1 MADSGHE
8 KLGYLICIVNCG
20 KEQTRVTFTPRPG
33 AETDSQVYKELF
45 VNRAG
50 FSYLEFKDLYSKKLW
65 ACSQDGR
72 TRCGCDTPE
81 KSLCVSCTIKSLGSD
96 FRYLVLAISS
106 HGYQKK
112 GETIVQFVGGETVPM
127 SEFYK
132 ALDTEELKE
141 VIKILF
147 IQCCRVE
154 NKQGEHLQEYLLEIS
169 CTCLFL

>member
-8 KLGYLICIVNCG
+8 KLGHLISIVNCG
-20 KEQTRVTFTPRPG
+20 TEQTRVTFIPRPG

-45 VNRAG
+45 VNRVG
-50 FSYLEFKDLYSKKLW
+50 FSYTEFRDLYSKKHW

-72 TRCGCDTPE
+72 TKCGCNTPE
-81 KSLCVSCTIKSLGSD
+81 KSLCVSCTIKSLGSG
-96 FRYLVLAISS
+96 FKYLVLSISS

-132 ALDTEELKE
+132 ALDTEELKGM
-141 VIKILF
+141 IKILF

-154 NKQGEHLQEYLLEIS
+154 NKQGEHLQGYLIDIA
-169 CTCLFL
+169 CKRFFQ